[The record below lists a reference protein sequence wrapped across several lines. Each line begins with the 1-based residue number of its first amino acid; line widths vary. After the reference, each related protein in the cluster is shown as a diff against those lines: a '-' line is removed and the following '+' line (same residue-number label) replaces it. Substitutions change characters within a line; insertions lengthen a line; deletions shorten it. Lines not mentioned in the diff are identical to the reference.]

1 MCEHCDCDCRKDTE
15 GMHTAALSLVIVS
28 LLVVAMWVLIGWV
41 VYRHISKHW

>member
-1 MCEHCDCDCRKDTE
+1 
-15 GMHTAALSLVIVS
+15 MHTAALSLVIVS